1 MLVWLNKLAHLFDVD
16 SKSTYKTILMNDILH
31 KVINF
36 INLHSGE
43 EDRFKVLDN
52 VKSNISFRG
61 SNFWILACAIVVAS
75 VGLNVNST
83 AVVIGAMLIS
93 PLMGPIVGA
102 GFGLGIY
109 DFNLLKK
116 ALKNLLIAT
125 IVGLVVSTV
134 YFYLSPF
141 KETQS
146 ELLSRTSPNI
156 YDIFIAFFGGLVGVI
171 AITRVEKGNP
181 IPGVAI
187 ATALMPPLCTAGY
200 GLAIGNFSFFFGAIY
215 LYIINCVFICI
226 ATFLIVKYLK
236 DPPVKQID
244 ESREKKVRYAM
255 TSLILVM
262 IIPSV
267 YFAYV
272 LIQDKKFN
280 QKIEF
285 FITDEFTNK
294 GYTILYK
301 KIKTNVSPK
310 KIELVFLAKKTTN
323 EELKILNQ
331 RLKAYGIQNTE
342 LKIRQDTTDIKKY
355 ISSQINNEKSILN
368 KKDLTIIELE
378 KRLKKNSY
386 NNAIILAE
394 AKIIFPE
401 IENLS
406 ISNHIYDEKT
416 ENPVVVP
423 VMIYKSKKELSKSSK
438 QKLVLWLQQRL
449 SKEKIEIY
457 RQL

>member
-1 MLVWLNKLAHLFDVD
+1 MKF
-16 SKSTYKTILMNDILH
+16 KLMNSILH
-31 KVINF
+31 KIINF
-36 INLHSGE
+36 INLHTGE
-43 EDRFKVLDN
+43 EDRQKVLEN

-109 DFNLLKK
+109 DFDLLKK

-125 IVGLVVSTV
+125 IVGLVVSTI

-200 GLAIGNFSFFFGAIY
+200 GLAISNYSFFFGAIY
-215 LYIINCVFICI
+215 LYVINCVFICI

-236 DPPVKQID
+236 YPSVKQID

-267 YFAYV
+267 YFAYI
-272 LIQDKKFN
+272 LIQEKKFN
-280 QKIEF
+280 QKIEL
-285 FITDEFTNK
+285 FINDEFTSK

-301 KIKTNVSPK
+301 KIKTNLNPK
-310 KIELVFLAKKTTN
+310 KIELVFLAKRTTKD
-323 EELKILNQ
+323 ELEILNE
-331 RLKAYGIQNTE
+331 RLKTYGIENTV
-342 LKIRQDTTDIKKY
+342 LRIRQDTTDIKKY
-355 ISSQINNEKSILN
+355 ISSQINIEKSILN
-368 KKDLTIIELE
+368 KKDLTIAELE
-378 KRLKKNSY
+378 KQLKKNSY
-386 NNAIILAE
+386 NNATILAE

-406 ISNHIYDEKT
+406 ISNHIYDENTDKAK
-416 ENPVVVP
+416 VIP
-423 VMIYKSKKELSKSSK
+423 VMVYKSKIELSKSSK

-449 SKEKIEIY
+449 SKEKVEIY

>member
-1 MLVWLNKLAHLFDVD
+1 MRDTVNK
-16 SKSTYKTILMNDILH
+16 IIG
-31 KVINF
+31 F

-43 EDRFKVLDN
+43 EDRHKVLEN
-52 VKSNISFRG
+52 VKANISFRG
-61 SNFWILACAIVVAS
+61 SNLWILACAIVVAS
-75 VGLNVNST
+75 IGLNVNST

-109 DFNLLKK
+109 DFDLLKR
-116 ALKNLLIAT
+116 ALKNLVIAT
-125 IVGLVVSTV
+125 IVGLTVSTV

-146 ELLSRTSPNI
+146 EILSRTSPNI

-200 GLAIGNFSFFFGAIY
+200 GLAVGNFSYFFGAIY
-215 LYIINCVFICI
+215 LYSINCVFICI

-236 DPPVKQID
+236 YKPVKQVD
-244 ESREKKVRYAM
+244 EQRAKKVRYAM

-262 IIPSV
+262 IIPSI
-267 YFAYV
+267 YFAYI
-272 LIQDKKFN
+272 LIEEKKFN
-280 QKIEF
+280 QKIER
-285 FITDEFTNK
+285 FITNEFTNK

-301 KIKTNVSPK
+301 KIITNVVPK
-310 KIELVFLAKKTTN
+310 KIELVFLTKKITN
-323 EELKILNQ
+323 NELKALNQ
-331 RLKAYGIQNTE
+331 KLTNYGIANTQ
-342 LKIRQDTTDIKKY
+342 LKIRQDTVDIKKY
-355 ISSQINNEKSILN
+355 ISNQINFEKSILN
-368 KKDLTIIELE
+368 EKDLLIANLGKQI
-378 KRLKKNSY
+378 KKNLY
-386 NNAIILAE
+386 DNKAILAE

-406 ISNHIYDEKT
+406 ISNHIFDENTNNAK
-416 ENPVVVP
+416 VVP
-423 VMIYKSKKELSKSSK
+423 VMVYRSKKELSTSSK
-438 QKLVLWLQQRL
+438 KKLILWLQQRL
-449 SKEKIEIY
+449 DKEKIEIY
-457 RQL
+457 RQI

>member
-1 MLVWLNKLAHLFDVD
+1 MKF
-16 SKSTYKTILMNDILH
+16 KLMNSILH
-31 KVINF
+31 KIINF
-36 INLHSGE
+36 INLHTGE
-43 EDRFKVLDN
+43 EDRQKVLEN

-109 DFNLLKK
+109 DFDLLKK

-125 IVGLVVSTV
+125 IVGLVVSTI

-200 GLAIGNFSFFFGAIY
+200 GLAISNYSFFFGAIY
-215 LYIINCVFICI
+215 LYVINCVFICI

-236 DPPVKQID
+236 YPSVKQID

-267 YFAYV
+267 YFAYI
-272 LIQDKKFN
+272 LIQEKKFN
-280 QKIEF
+280 QKIEL
-285 FITDEFTNK
+285 FINDEFTSK

-301 KIKTNVSPK
+301 KIKTNLNPK
-310 KIELVFLAKKTTN
+310 KIELVFLAKRTTKD
-323 EELKILNQ
+323 ELEILNE
-331 RLKAYGIQNTE
+331 RLKTYGIENTM
-342 LKIRQDTTDIKKY
+342 LRIRQDTTDIKKY
-355 ISSQINNEKSILN
+355 ISSQINTEKSILN
-368 KKDLTIIELE
+368 KKDLTIAELE
-378 KRLKKNSY
+378 KQLKKNSY
-386 NNAIILAE
+386 NNATILAE

-406 ISNHIYDEKT
+406 ISNHIYDENTDKAK
-416 ENPVVVP
+416 VIP
-423 VMIYKSKKELSKSSK
+423 VMVYKSKIELSKSSK

-449 SKEKIEIY
+449 SKEKVEIY

>member
-1 MLVWLNKLAHLFDVD
+1 MKE
-16 SKSTYKTILMNDILH
+16 ILH

-36 INLHSGE
+36 INLHTGE
-43 EDRFKVLDN
+43 EDRLKVLEN
-52 VKSNISFRG
+52 VKANISFRG
-61 SNFWILACAIVVAS
+61 SNFWILACAIVVAC

-125 IVGLVVSTV
+125 IVGLVVSTF

-200 GLAIGNFSFFFGAIY
+200 GLAIGNYSYFFGAIY
-215 LYIINCVFICI
+215 LYVINCVFICI

-236 DPPVKQID
+236 YPSAKQID
-244 ESREKKVRYAM
+244 ESKEKKVKYAM

-267 YFAYV
+267 YFAYI
-272 LIQDKKFN
+272 LIQEKKYN
-280 QKIEF
+280 QKIEL
-285 FITDEFTNK
+285 FISDEFTAK

-310 KIELVFLAKKTTN
+310 NIELVFLAKKTSDD
-323 EELKILNQ
+323 ELKVLNK
-331 RLKAYGIQNTE
+331 RLKTYGVENTE

-355 ISSQINNEKSILN
+355 ISNQINFEKATIN
-368 KKDLTIIELE
+368 KKDLTILELE
-378 KRLKKNSY
+378 KQIKRNNY
-386 NNAIILAE
+386 NNAVILAE

-406 ISNHIYDEKT
+406 ISNHIYDENT
-416 ENPVVVP
+416 EKAQIIPVLV
-423 VMIYKSKKELSKSSK
+423 YKSKSELNRASKTK
-438 QKLVLWLQQRL
+438 FVLWLQQRL
-449 SKEKIEIY
+449 SKEKVEVY
-457 RQL
+457 RQI